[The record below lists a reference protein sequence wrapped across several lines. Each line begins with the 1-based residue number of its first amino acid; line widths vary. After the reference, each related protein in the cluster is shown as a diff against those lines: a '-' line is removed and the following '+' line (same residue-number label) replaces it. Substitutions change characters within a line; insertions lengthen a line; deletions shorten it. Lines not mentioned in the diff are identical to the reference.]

1 MGNLTAAAADP
12 VKDYRELAKC
22 SFWSRVL
29 GNRTQVDCVDV
40 CAGTG
45 RWMQAFSEMVLQP
58 RSMTA
63 SVNAVDL
70 CGDSLAHCQ
79 ERLSQIPEIEKGE
92 THCMDAGALNS
103 IGKTF
108 DLATNMHGL
117 YAVPRSI
124 LRDVV
129 ASMVTSVTPGGTA
142 IIALGDSNSFY
153 VKYPAAL
160 DACGVE
166 SSAVISAEDV
176 VSVLEELSLKFE
188 CIKVDYIET
197 TNNDDELR
205 HYLENEAGGN
215 CWPASDERT
224 GKAVT
229 SVLAPNVQKLI
240 AEYAAGPGVHHFS
253 QSTLALL
260 VKAPL

>member
-1 MGNLTAAAADP
+1 
-12 VKDYRELAKC
+12 
-22 SFWSRVL
+22 
-29 GNRTQVDCVDV
+29 
-40 CAGTG
+40 
-45 RWMQAFSEMVLQP
+45 
-58 RSMTA
+58 
-63 SVNAVDL
+63 
-70 CGDSLAHCQ
+70 
-79 ERLSQIPEIEKGE
+79 
-92 THCMDAGALNS
+92 MDAGALNS

-117 YAVPRSI
+117 YAVPRSS